1 MLGYSENGKQI
12 YYTQYYSTQR
22 TKSEAECA
30 TTEEQLLTK
39 IVRQQM
45 GRAQAAGSTALI
57 CFNSAPPRTYPAD
70 PEF

>member
-39 IVRQQM
+39 NGTAANGKSSSGRQHCADLFQQ
-45 GRAQAAGSTALI
+45 RA
-57 CFNSAPPRTYPAD
+57 P
-70 PEF
+70 